1 MSARAEAAGC
11 GIGSEFASETFS
23 LMEQATASKID
34 VGRYFRI
41 LKRRKWWAIIPLM
54 VLIPAVIAIAAMLP
68 ARYPAECLLDISATQ
83 SEEELSY
90 AVRIDRRHIADAKL
104 EHLKNIML
112 SYNNVR
118 SLIVGG
124 QGVQTVPGL
133 SEGINKGSERE
144 VEKLVE
150 EIVKDIRITPQGTQY
165 ITVSYLGETEAISL
179 GVVTRLVD
187 NFLEEWMRRVKQDM
201 QDALQQRNEEL
212 ESFRRELELAEKTL
226 RQFREEHLME
236 LLARDP
242 DFLMKR
248 LSDVQ
253 ERLGEIEWEMN
264 ASKQKLAF
272 VKERLES
279 TAEVEETAAIY
290 RKSIKARK
298 LDENIADLEI
308 GLLMMRDAYT
318 EDHPRVRQTKA
329 QIDLLTAERER
340 TEDEKAE
347 STQERNPTYDKL
359 REERIDCE
367 VQIQMLEAER
377 VSKQAIAS
385 QLSQDLKRVP
395 SLLEAKSTYETKV
408 QELKGQITES
418 SRKREDARRRYEL
431 AQFSRYDAFRKLYVR
446 SSPNRDWKTMIR
458 FAIVGGFIA
467 FAAATTLVV
476 GKEYLDQSF
485 TAVDDARSFLRI
497 PSLGVVPVIMTRRDR
512 RRKRLRWL
520 VCVVTILLLI
530 GAAVAVW
537 FASEPVREFI
547 IGQWNRA
554 MEMIGQR

>member
-1 MSARAEAAGC
+1 
-11 GIGSEFASETFS
+11 
-23 LMEQATASKID
+23 MEQATASKID

-54 VLIPAVIAIAAMLP
+54 VLVPAVIAIAAMLP

-520 VCVVTILLLI
+520 VCVVTIVLLI